1 MTSSLS
7 SGWVF
12 DAAQVAVLAV
22 VARAETLADVLGTGV
37 ASRSDRAGAREE
49 LRGAG
54 VIDDDDE
61 VADLELV
68 RAVRALTDPTL
79 EVSMRCVRA
88 GLRAV
93 LAIDPGVQALAV
105 LSEERVSV
113 RTVWAGDVRSASRTL
128 GGVLDTRLGGAVR
141 ADVPTARF
149 ALRPLSDRLAGS
161 RDVHDVATA
170 FAGQGMSTNDASRLA
185 GAVASASHRTE
196 IVARLRAGGLPT
208 TSVGAI
214 AVLDGPAGRVIAGP
228 DLSVEGTPWTT
239 FSPGT
244 ALRLE
249 QALGRLVTTLPGGG
263 AVWGSSRGDVA

>member
-1 MTSSLS
+1 MTASVRSDWS
-7 SGWVF
+7 F

-22 VARAETLADVLGTGV
+22 VARAETLADVLGTGPT
-37 ASRSDRAGAREE
+37 SRSDRAGAWEE
-49 LRGAG
+49 LRSAG
-54 VIDDDDE
+54 VIEDDE

-68 RAVRALTDPTL
+68 RAVRALTDPAL

-93 LAIDPGVQALAV
+93 LAIDSGVQALAV

-113 RTVWAGDVRSASRTL
+113 RTVWAGDARSASRTL
-128 GGVLDTRLGGAVR
+128 GSVLDTTLGDAVR
-141 ADVPTARF
+141 ADVPTGRF
-149 ALRPLSDRLAGS
+149 ALHPLSNRLAGC
-161 RDVHDVATA
+161 RDVHDVAAA
-170 FAGQGMSTNDASRLA
+170 FAGQGMSTNDSSRLA
-185 GAVASASHRTE
+185 GAVATASHRTE
-196 IVARLRAGGLPT
+196 IVARVRAGGLPT

-228 DLSVEGTPWTT
+228 DLSVDGTPWTT

-263 AVWGSSRGDVA
+263 AVWDSSRGDVA